1 MTDKDVVLTIFY
13 IVYDA
18 QAIRGGKVPFFA
30 RATIIW
36 NILKYFETLN
46 IKIMILRT
54 QKENRARYDLLK
66 S

>member
-1 MTDKDVVLTIFY
+1 MLDKDVVLMIFY

-18 QAIRGGKVPFFA
+18 QDRRGGKVLFFA

-36 NILKYFETLN
+36 NFLQYFETLN
-46 IKIMILRT
+46 IKIMSSIT
-54 QKENRARYDLLK
+54 QKENLTRYNLFE